1 MRLLSAAAM
10 SVIFVCSMSARVFAD
25 GITWVDQNPRTSGL
39 DVYYDFRPT
48 IMGQGNWIT
57 SKEENLAKASLQM
70 WSEVSHVNFIQNPWA
85 PETNI
90 LNIGVTPIDGP
101 WNVLGRGGYGYTN
114 AGGFWHITNGAAALD
129 AMENWDLRIGNGDVP
144 GTVDFFTVMSHEIG
158 HALGLDHSSNPNDVM
173 YPYYMGARNWLST
186 GDIQHIQGL
195 YAGIVGAPTGEGFG
209 ALTLVPEPQTAALML
224 AAGALACLIS
234 LKRHRRVMA
243 PVSSKA

>member
-1 MRLLSAAAM
+1 MRLLTAAAV
-10 SVIFVCSMSARVFAD
+10 SVIFVFSMSAKVFAD

-85 PETNI
+85 PETSI
-90 LNIGVTPIDGP
+90 LNIGVTPMDGP

-114 AGGFWHITNGAAALD
+114 AGGFWHITNGVAALD

-186 GDIQHIQGL
+186 GDIQNIQGL
-195 YAGIVGAPTGEGFG
+195 YAGIVGAPTGAGFG
-209 ALTLVPEPQTAALML
+209 ALTVVPEPETAALML
-224 AAGALACLIS
+224 AAAALACLIS
-234 LKRHRRVMA
+234 LKRHRRVTA